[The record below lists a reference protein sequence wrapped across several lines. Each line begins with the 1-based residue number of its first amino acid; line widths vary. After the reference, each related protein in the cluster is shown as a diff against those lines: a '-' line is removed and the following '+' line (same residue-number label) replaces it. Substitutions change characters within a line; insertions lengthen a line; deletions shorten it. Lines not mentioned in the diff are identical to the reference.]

1 LKSYVGF
8 FTLLWLTWFAVSL
21 YDVRFSADSIFER
34 AAKALHFGVM
44 VGFAV
49 IGPSWKP
56 SGKGY
61 NFEYY
66 RALSLI
72 LMASRFVL
80 AAQYAVTLWFTR
92 VHKKTRAPLI
102 AIIVLTTCAAV
113 IYGALTTT
121 FSDVTCAQVLYY
133 IGACPMLESRAYR
146 GWYVVGI
153 AEVMSK

>member
-1 LKSYVGF
+1 
-8 FTLLWLTWFAVSL
+8 
-21 YDVRFSADSIFER
+21 
-34 AAKALHFGVM
+34 M

-56 SGKGY
+56 SGSGY

-80 AAQYAVTLWFTR
+80 AAQYAVTLWFTQ

-102 AIIVLTTCAAV
+102 AIIVSTTTAAI
-113 IYGALTTT
+113 IYGGLNVA
-121 FSDVTCAQVLYY
+121 FSDRTCPQALYY
-133 IGACPMLESRAYR
+133 FGACLVLESRTYR
-146 GWYVVGI
+146 AWYIIGI
-153 AEVMSK
+153 CEILGRWSQPVSNATPTN